1 VKVEGKCAEALAE
14 FLLSDHSLVNFDKQS
29 SFNIAVTGASATL
42 KSNGLDGAC
51 VNGIIQPYQLDT
63 AAGTEDGSTD
73 ASGSNIGS
81 FITAIEMETGLSDGR
96 SQRLYSGISTIS
108 STVNYR
114 GVYANTSVAAQLDF
128 FAQFTV
134 LITLNSRG
142 TNVWA
147 ISV

>member
-1 VKVEGKCAEALAE
+1 MEGKCAEALAE

-29 SFNIAVTGASATL
+29 SFNLAVTGAAADL
-42 KSNGLDGAC
+42 KSNGLDGQS
-51 VNGIIQPYQLDT
+51 VNGVIKPYQLNT
-63 AAGTEDGSTD
+63 ADGTEDGST
-73 ASGSNIGS
+73 AGSGSNIGS

-128 FAQFTV
+128 MCQFTV
-134 LITLNSRG
+134 LLSLNSRG

-147 ISV
+147 VSV